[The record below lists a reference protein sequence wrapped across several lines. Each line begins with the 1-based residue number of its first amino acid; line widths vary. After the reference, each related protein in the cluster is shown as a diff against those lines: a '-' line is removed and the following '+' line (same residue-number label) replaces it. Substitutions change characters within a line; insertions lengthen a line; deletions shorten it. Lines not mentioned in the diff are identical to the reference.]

1 MLHLSLFRN
10 PYTLFATVLGE
21 TRSWPL
27 SNDLEAQRMGMVVYQ
42 VATCSVQM
50 QQACKTEELCHS
62 PTISYLLLSL
72 YPPPSPPS
80 IYIYILYTNS
90 FTLSHCHNVPDANQ
104 DYYQRHGAIAGHPQ
118 LPSTPSTCWNEPGLI
133 EPDRSRRV
141 PDKVPQPQLKHQ

>member
-80 IYIYILYTNS
+80 IYIYI
-90 FTLSHCHNVPDANQ
+90 
-104 DYYQRHGAIAGHPQ
+104 YYIQTASLFPTATMSQMQTRIIINGTARLLGIPSCLQHRQRAGMSQ
-118 LPSTPSTCWNEPGLI
+118 A
-133 EPDRSRRV
+133 
-141 PDKVPQPQLKHQ
+141 